1 MPWADF
7 WQFAPWVAAHA
18 STKIDKCINQQ
29 RTSCKTGKNWQAKCK
44 ACRAVTRLQYTS
56 MAGALQKLRV
66 KWSKWFVSE
75 NAVCSRFGAHMQGSQ
90 FEMATVPKHTSNTQQ
105 YSAILSLWRVSMV
118 SYCWSLWTLW
128 EVDTLDVRLKSTQA
142 CATGSL
148 ADRYHVG
155 NWHHSRPV
163 DNC

>member
-7 WQFAPWVAAHA
+7 WQSAPWVAAHA
-18 STKIDKCINQQ
+18 SPKIDKCINQQ
-29 RTSCKTGKNWQAKCK
+29 RTSCKAGKFWQAKCK

-75 NAVCSRFGAHMQGSQ
+75 NAVCSRFGSHMQGSQ

-105 YSAILSLWRVSMV
+105 YFHYGELAWFHTVGRCGLCGRWTPLTFVSNPRKRVQPVHSP
-118 SYCWSLWTLW
+118 
-128 EVDTLDVRLKSTQA
+128 
-142 CATGSL
+142 TGIMWVIDIIQGL
-148 ADRYHVG
+148 
-155 NWHHSRPV
+155 
-163 DNC
+163 